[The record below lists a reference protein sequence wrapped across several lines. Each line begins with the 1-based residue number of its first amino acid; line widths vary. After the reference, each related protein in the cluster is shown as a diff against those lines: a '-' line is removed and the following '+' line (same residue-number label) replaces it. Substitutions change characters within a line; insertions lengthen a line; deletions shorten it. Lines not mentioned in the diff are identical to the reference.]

1 MNTGL
6 DEILIAPDYDTPA
19 KKRRFVEKICREFA
33 RKASQ
38 MKNPIENSYLNGVF
52 GKRRQQVLLSYL
64 ERAER
69 EFSSYGLR
77 SVVEDFTYNELL
89 PLYNYNEID
98 DVMKDIR
105 VGAALWVLDHLRAAG
120 KLKEA
125 VGLLETVD
133 YYDYEVTAVPPDFH
147 HPCYED
153 RLIEATVSVLMKR
166 YRAPVIITEENA
178 QGKALEGNY
187 CKLMGLLPEE
197 AVKKADETFKAK
209 VWELAARN
217 MKGQAWFDRELM
229 RIAAQLKKAEL
240 GREAL
245 SSSAAARLE
254 NLPAAGP
261 LAKSPLDGINL
272 ENPNTMKKLY
282 MGQPVIDDENIFEQ
296 PGAVG
301 NYATRALAR
310 EGQDIFVR
318 MKHFVFD
325 FDRFLQMDEKE
336 ILEETGSRELAEAMA
351 GFTVDDPL
359 EICFALIHLIDN
371 GDDAPWLMRSGS
383 SLVSFAQRMLPWYID
398 WDEMTD
404 DEWEEW
410 IEGMEYNLHGWMGK
424 EKPQEQI
431 DYYHEKHNGLNLA
444 QFVYRL
450 CHNVVPVGLHPF
462 ETERQKMVAEGM
474 DETMARKLTD
484 TAEIMFLQSMQ
495 AKLFRRNWRDDYEEE
510 ELQDEEDEAEYHPVP
525 QGGYWGNLAKAHA
538 YDENADKPDEG
549 IDLIA
554 ELQKTQK
561 ELSAA
566 RKQIKSLREA
576 LAENRQEAAREQAE
590 SERELKKLR
599 MEHRE
604 LADLRQLIFHLQTSA
619 DDGTKAEETIAYPYE
634 TLHRTVVFG
643 GHESF
648 LKVIKPLLP
657 TVRFVETENVS
668 FSPEIIRHADVVWV
682 QNNCISHS
690 QYWNIVKYCK
700 LAGVQ
705 LRYFAFASAEKCAE
719 QLAMEDQKSL

>member
-1 MNTGL
+1 MHTGL
-6 DEILIAPDYDTPA
+6 DEILIVPDYDTPV
-19 KKRRFVEKICREFA
+19 KKRRFVERICRKFA
-33 RKASQ
+33 AEASRLHDR
-38 MKNPIENSYLNGVF
+38 IENSYLTGVF
-52 GKRRQQVLLSYL
+52 GKRRRQALLSYL

-69 EFSSYGLR
+69 EFLSYGLR

-89 PLYNYNEID
+89 LLYNYNEID
-98 DVMKDIR
+98 DAMKDIR

-125 VGLLETVD
+125 VELLEKVE

-153 RLIEATVSVLMKR
+153 RLIEATVSVLMNR
-166 YRAPVIITEENA
+166 YKMPSIITEENA
-178 QGKALEGNY
+178 QGKAPEGNY
-187 CKLMGLLPEE
+187 CQLMGLLPEE
-197 AVKKADETFKAK
+197 AVKKADDTFKAK

-229 RIAAQLKKAEL
+229 RIAAQLKKAEF
-240 GREAL
+240 GRDAL
-245 SSSAAARLE
+245 SSSAAARLK
-254 NLPAAGP
+254 NVPAVGP

-272 ENPNTMKKLY
+272 ENPNAMRKLY
-282 MGQPVIDDENIFEQ
+282 MGQPVLDDENIFEQ

-301 NYATRALAR
+301 DYAMRALAR
-310 EGQDIFVR
+310 EGQDVLSH
-318 MKHFVFD
+318 MKKYIFD
-325 FDRFLQMDEKE
+325 FDRFLQMDKKE
-336 ILEETGSRELAEAMA
+336 ILKETGSRELAEALA
-351 GFTVDDPL
+351 GFTVDDPF
-359 EICFALIHLIDN
+359 EICFALIHLIDS

-383 SLVSFAQRMLPWYID
+383 SLVSFAQKMLPWYID

-404 DEWEEW
+404 EEWEEW

-424 EKPQEQI
+424 EKPLEQI

-444 QFVYRL
+444 QIVYRL
-450 CHNVVPVGLHPF
+450 CRHVVPVGLHPF
-462 ETERQKMVAEGM
+462 AAERQKMVAEGM
-474 DETMARKLTD
+474 DETRVRKLTD
-484 TAEIMFLQSMQ
+484 MAEIMFLQSMQ
-495 AKLFRRNWRDDYEEE
+495 AKLFRCDRREDYEEE
-510 ELQDEEDEAEYHPVP
+510 KLSDEEDEADRQAVP
-525 QGGYWGNLAKAHA
+525 QGEYWGNLAKAQA

-554 ELQKTQK
+554 ELQKIQK
-561 ELSAA
+561 DLLAA

-604 LADLRQLIFHLQTSA
+604 LADLRQLVFNIQTLA
-619 DDGTKAEETIAYPYE
+619 DDGDGVKTENIVAYPYE
-634 TLHRTVVFG
+634 TQRRTVVFG
-643 GHESF
+643 GHDSF

-657 TVRFVETENVS
+657 TVRFVDTENVS
-668 FSPEIIRHADVVWV
+668 FNPEIIRHADVVWI
-682 QNNCISHS
+682 QNNCISHP

-719 QLAMEDQKSL
+719 QLATEDQK